1 MFITLIAN
9 YCSGINRL
17 VYVIGLSSSFL
28 MPLLALT
35 VTFEVFSRY
44 VLNSPTIW
52 AYDVSLFLF
61 GYIAALAGALTQ
73 QKKTHIAVD
82 ILYLS
87 VPPRVRALFNL
98 FSFSLAIFFLGVI
111 VMMSHGKFEEAIEF
125 NYRRQS
131 EWAPSMAHF
140 WVMMM
145 TACSL
150 FILQLS
156 SDMLQSLYF
165 LSTGRKLRLSGQ
177 NQPQA
182 ETPSADKENP

>member
-1 MFITLIAN
+1 MFTTLISS
-9 YCSGINRL
+9 YCKSINRL
-17 VYVIGLSSSFL
+17 VYVVGLTSSWL

-35 VTFEVFSRY
+35 VAFEVFSRY
-44 VLNSPTIW
+44 ALNSPTIW

-61 GYIAALAGALTQ
+61 GYIAALIGALAQ
-73 QKKTHIAVD
+73 QKKSHIIVD
-82 ILYLS
+82 VLYLS
-87 VPPRVRALFNL
+87 VPPRVRALFSL
-98 FSFSLAIFFLGVI
+98 LSFSLAIFFLAIVI
-111 VMMSHGKFEEAIEF
+111 LMSHGKFEEAIEF

-131 EWAPSMAHF
+131 EWAPTMAHF

-165 LSTGRKLRLSGQ
+165 LTTGKKLSISRQGK
-177 NQPQA
+177 PQA
-182 ETPSADKENP
+182 ENHSTEKDTP

>member
-9 YCSGINRL
+9 YCRGINRI

-35 VTFEVFSRY
+35 VSFEVFSRY
-44 VLNSPTIW
+44 ALNSPTIW

-61 GYIAALAGALTQ
+61 GYIAALAGALAQ
-73 QKKTHIAVD
+73 QNKTHIVVD
-82 ILYLS
+82 VVYLS
-87 VPPRVRALFNL
+87 VPLRVRALFNL
-98 FSFSLAIFFLGVI
+98 FSFSLAIFFLGII
-111 VMMSHGKFEEAIEF
+111 VMMSFGKLEEAIEF

-131 EWAPSMAHF
+131 EWAPTMAHF

-150 FILQLS
+150 FILQLT

-165 LSTGRKLRLSGQ
+165 LVTGNKLHISGKEPTQ
-177 NQPQA
+177 SNND
-182 ETPSADKENP
+182 SVDKENS